1 MREYIVTVMA
11 QDRVGIVRDV
21 SSALAA
27 LGGDITHLSQT
38 VLRGYFTLIISAQLP
53 GEPSELAVRQAVERN
68 GAIGELAVNVRP
80 YEAVDTVARD
90 TRRFVLSMQGPNEV
104 GIVART
110 TSYLADNCINVDD
123 FYSYVYGD
131 RHLILAQLS
140 IPVDADLDKIQA
152 GLEQAGAEMGQVTHL
167 QHENIF
173 KATCEVNSVTALEER
188 R

>member
-21 SSALAA
+21 SGALAA

-53 GEPSELAVRQAVERN
+53 GEPSELAIRQAVERT

-80 YEAVDTVARD
+80 YEAVPTVSRK
-90 TRRFVLSMQGPNEV
+90 TERFVLSMQGPNHV
-104 GIVART
+104 GIIART
-110 TSYLADNCINVDD
+110 TTYLAENGISVDD
-123 FYSYVYGD
+123 FYSYVHED
-131 RHLILAQLS
+131 RHLILAQLAV
-140 IPVDADLDKIQA
+140 PVDIDMDRVQS
-152 GLEQAGAEMGQVTHL
+152 GLEKVSAEMGQVTHL

-173 KATCEVNSVTALEER
+173 KATCEINSVTALEESR
-188 R
+188 